1 MSSLMNNYGRFNIA
15 FAYGKGAKLY
25 TADNEEYFDFASG
38 ISVTNLGHNFKPLVD
53 AVSMQAAKVM
63 HTSNLYEI
71 PLQEELADLISK
83 NSFNG
88 KVFFCNSGAEA
99 NEAAIKLARLYGN
112 TVHHGKKYKII

>member
-1 MSSLMNNYGRFNIA
+1 MSSLMSNYGRFKLS

-25 TADNEEYFDFASG
+25 TADNEEYLDFASG

-53 AVSMQAAKVM
+53 AVAMQASKVM

-71 PLQEELADLISK
+71 PMQEELADLISK

-99 NEAAIKLARLYGN
+99 NEAAIKCAR
-112 TVHHGKKYKII
+112 KYSFNISMEV